1 MPTAALLA
9 IGNELLNGDIRD
21 KNLFTLSRRLTRLGF
36 HVQQAIL
43 VRDEPDAIAEAVH
56 ILLSPPIDLL
66 ICSGGLGPTDDDLT
80 LAALAQALDQP
91 LAFDPDAYQRI
102 TEHYERLIRE
112 ERLHHP
118 SPEATRRKMA
128 KLPAGATPL
137 PNPVGTAPGVVLE
150 HQGTLIYALP
160 GVPEELEVIF
170 AESIVPALQA
180 RFETAAWAER
190 AFFVHCD
197 DEATLAP
204 ILHEVSEAHADVYIK
219 SLARPFF
226 SAGSHRLKILVMTH
240 GEDATQAQSRVE
252 QACADLQ
259 AALQRA
265 GLDLEPITPDE
276 EATTPRA
283 M

>member
-21 KNLFTLSRRLTRLGF
+21 KNLFTLCHRLTRLGF
-36 HVQQAIL
+36 RVQQAIL
-43 VRDEPDAIAEAVH
+43 VRDEPDAIAEAFH
-56 ILLSPPIDLL
+56 ALLAHPIDLL

-80 LAALAQALDQP
+80 LAALAQAMDRP
-91 LAFDPDAYQRI
+91 LVFAPDAYQHI
-102 TEHYERLIRE
+102 IAHYERLIRE
-112 ERLHHP
+112 KRLDRS

-128 KLPAGATPL
+128 KLPQGATPL
-137 PNPVGTAPGVVLE
+137 PNPVGTTPGVAM
-150 HQGTLIYALP
+150 HYQATSIYALP
-160 GVPEELEVIF
+160 GVPEELEAIF
-170 AESIVPALQA
+170 AESIAPELQA

-197 DEATLAP
+197 DEASLAP
-204 ILHEVSEAHADVYIK
+204 ILHDVSEQHTDVYIK

-240 GEDATQAQSRVE
+240 GEDATQAESRVA
-252 QACADLQ
+252 QACGDLQ

-265 GLDLEPITPDE
+265 GFDIVPNESPD
-276 EATTPRA
+276 TS
-283 M
+283 

>member
-1 MPTAALLA
+1 MPIAALLA

-36 HVQQAIL
+36 RVQQAIL
-43 VRDEPDAIAEAVH
+43 ARDEPDAIAEAMH
-56 ILLSPPIDLL
+56 ILLSRPIDLL

-80 LAALAQALDQP
+80 LAALAQALDRP
-91 LAFDPDAYQRI
+91 LAFDSDAYQHI
-102 TEHYERLIRE
+102 AGHYERLIRE

-137 PNPVGTAPGVVLE
+137 PNSMGTAPGVALE
-150 HQGTLIYALP
+150 YHGTLIYALP
-160 GVPEELEVIF
+160 GVPEELEAIF
-170 AESIVPALQA
+170 AESIAPKLQA

-204 ILHEVSEAHADVYIK
+204 ILHEVSEAHAEVYIK

-226 SAGSHRLKILVMTH
+226 SAGSHRLKVLVMTH
-240 GEDATQAQSRVE
+240 GEDASQAHTHV
-252 QACADLQ
+252 AHTCADLQ

-265 GLDLEPITPDE
+265 GFDFEPITPDE
-276 EATTPRA
+276 ETTTPRA